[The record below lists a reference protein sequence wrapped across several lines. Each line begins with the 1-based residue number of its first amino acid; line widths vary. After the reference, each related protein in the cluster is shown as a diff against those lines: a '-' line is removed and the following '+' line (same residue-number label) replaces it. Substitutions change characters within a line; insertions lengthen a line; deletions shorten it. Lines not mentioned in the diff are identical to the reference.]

1 MGLTDMLSVAVQHPE
16 KDALAWMMLHSLY
29 HARIVSHANT
39 GKACVGKHQEQKG
52 LLPSFLSCNC
62 FLNLKTGLVLLDT
75 GEAWLLQM
83 SSTLDGNEQLH
94 LTTSTDWRWEQ
105 ILLRILS
112 CFWPSRIQ
120 VYQVDSA
127 CISFSNRQDSQ

>member
-83 SSTLDGNEQLH
+83 SSTLDGNVQLH
-94 LTTSTDWRWEQ
+94 LTTSTDW
-105 ILLRILS
+105 
-112 CFWPSRIQ
+112 
-120 VYQVDSA
+120 
-127 CISFSNRQDSQ
+127 